1 MTENFFSNE
10 EIDDIHKK
18 ISEIRSACLDYD
30 NADPILNQLDQLQ
43 SLIEKKTEDEKNAL
57 GVSAQ
62 VSLYPLRQKS
72 LTPAIN
78 EALDIFKQY
87 NLEIKMGSMSTLI
100 VGKDIQIWES
110 LKTVFNSATRYGETV
125 MMVTISNACPLP
137 SKEVE

>member
-1 MTENFFSNE
+1 MTDNFFRNE
-10 EIDDIHKK
+10 EIDDIKQK
-18 ISEIRSACLDYD
+18 IREIRSACLDYD
-30 NADPILNQLDQLQ
+30 DAGPILNQLDQLQ
-43 SLIEKKTEDEKNAL
+43 SLIGKKTEDGRNAL

-87 NLEIKMGSMSTLI
+87 NLEVKMGSMSTLI
-100 VGKDIQIWES
+100 VGTDIQIWES
-110 LKTVFNSATRYGETV
+110 LKAVFNAATRYGETV

-137 SKEVE
+137 STKVD